1 VNAAA
6 SNSAAASRQI
16 VLPMSKA
23 IEMAYNGIRRRLSR
37 SLLVIAAIAL
47 ATAFLIS
54 ILVNNAMISGMRD
67 WISQTQSASHDL
79 QLQSQRLALL
89 MKTNGVPIS
98 PEEIHNDRIE
108 TRWLL
113 GLALLIAFIGI
124 LNAMLLSVTERFRE
138 IGTMKCLGAL
148 DGFIVRLFL
157 LESLFQ
163 GIVGSLVGV
172 LAGTALEFVAQTIGY
187 GGFAWKNLPVAD
199 LLWAALFCFGAG
211 IGLAILGAVYPAWQA
226 ARMQPIAAMRVDV

>member
-1 VNAAA
+1 VSIAA
-6 SNSAAASRQI
+6 SNSSAASRQI

-23 IEMAYNGIRRRLSR
+23 VELAYNGIRRRLSR

-54 ILVNNAMISGMRD
+54 ILVNNAIITGMRD
-67 WISQTQSASHDL
+67 WIVQTQSASHDL
-79 QLQSQRLALL
+79 QLQSQRLALM

-98 PEEIHNDRIE
+98 AEEIHNDRIE

-138 IGTMKCLGAL
+138 I
-148 DGFIVRLFL
+148 
-157 LESLFQ
+157 
-163 GIVGSLVGV
+163 
-172 LAGTALEFVAQTIGY
+172 
-187 GGFAWKNLPVAD
+187 
-199 LLWAALFCFGAG
+199 
-211 IGLAILGAVYPAWQA
+211 
-226 ARMQPIAAMRVDV
+226 